1 MYFSPDF
8 SSVPVCAFP
17 LFVNVKFVPSA
28 HENCG
33 AFASRFES
41 SYVIDFPFTVISTID
56 HADVIF
62 AFFESEPPHAA
73 RHNAIATTITTHNNH
88 IGGDECPKSRWKKCP
103 FCQQRIRENG
113 LKNEEQLQGYL
124 VRRIEQWLKAHGRNL
139 IGWDEILQGGVTP
152 SAAVMSWREPK
163 YGISAAQ
170 QGNHVIMAP
179 WKNCYLDYYQTS
191 DPEKYGE
198 PLAFP
203 RYLPAR
209 QVYRLDPYD
218 QLTPAQQTYILGVQG
233 NLWAEFIADI
243 GHAQRML
250 LPRLAALAEVGWAYD
265 RKDYNDF
272 VRRMPALRRVYD
284 AAGFAYS
291 PFLFEGIE

>member
-1 MYFSPDF
+1 M
-8 SSVPVCAFP
+8 
-17 LFVNVKFVPSA
+17 
-28 HENCG
+28 
-33 AFASRFES
+33 
-41 SYVIDFPFTVISTID
+41 
-56 HADVIF
+56 
-62 AFFESEPPHAA
+62 
-73 RHNAIATTITTHNNH
+73 
-88 IGGDECPKSRWKKCP
+88 
-103 FCQQRIRENG
+103 
-113 LKNEEQLQGYL
+113 QGYL

-163 YGISAAQ
+163 YGIAAAQ

>member
-1 MYFSPDF
+1 
-8 SSVPVCAFP
+8 
-17 LFVNVKFVPSA
+17 
-28 HENCG
+28 
-33 AFASRFES
+33 
-41 SYVIDFPFTVISTID
+41 
-56 HADVIF
+56 
-62 AFFESEPPHAA
+62 
-73 RHNAIATTITTHNNH
+73 
-88 IGGDECPKSRWKKCP
+88 
-103 FCQQRIRENG
+103 
-113 LKNEEQLQGYL
+113 
-124 VRRIEQWLKAHGRNL
+124 
-139 IGWDEILQGGVTP
+139 
-152 SAAVMSWREPK
+152 
-163 YGISAAQ
+163 
-170 QGNHVIMAP
+170 MAP